1 MRKFKIK
8 SIIALITVF
17 MILLAGCGEARSPA
31 GQPVAPEETQD
42 EAEEVEEVEEVE
54 DIEETIEHEDLRG
67 EDMDNCVPIDVEP
80 MTPEM
85 PTLCDDDFTA
95 GLTENEVHGLDMT
108 ATVLER
114 MAILSGNVFRVNIV
128 IQNNGDE
135 TIAFTHGSGS
145 FIIPDALR
153 VSSADLQVISPA
165 DRMGIATMDFQVR
178 ELLPGESLQFD
189 WYVLAAEPYANFDM
203 TAIDLFMQNEVS
215 VTNLSWEE
223 IQEAIP
229 SIIGVAPGSYDVQVY
244 FRYRIAG
251 GDEMD
256 LFGED
261 TSFIHSVITVGIE

>member
-1 MRKFKIK
+1 MRKIK
-8 SIIALITVF
+8 SILALITVSV
-17 MILLAGCGEARSPA
+17 ILLSGCGEPQSPTR
-31 GQPVAPEETQD
+31 QPVAPEETQG
-42 EAEEVEEVEEVE
+42 EVEEIEEVEVVQE
-54 DIEETIEHEDLRG
+54 IEETIEHEDLRG
-67 EDMDNCVPIDVEP
+67 EDMDDCVPIDVEP

-85 PTLCDDDFTA
+85 PTLCDDFTA
-95 GLTENEVHGLDMT
+95 GLTENEYHGLEMI

-114 MAILSGNVFRVNIV
+114 MAILSGSVFRVNIV

-203 TAIDLFMQNEVS
+203 AAIDLFMQNEVS

-229 SIIGVAPGSYDVQVY
+229 GIVGVTPGSYDIQVY
-244 FRYRIAG
+244 FRYRITG
-251 GDEMD
+251 GNEMD
-256 LFGED
+256 IFGED
-261 TSFIHSVITVGIE
+261 TSYIHSVIIVGIE

>member
-8 SIIALITVF
+8 SIMALFIAF
-17 MILLAGCGEARSPA
+17 MIMLSGCGEMRAPI
-31 GQPVAPEETQD
+31 GQPVASDETQD
-42 EAEEVEEVEEVE
+42 EVEEIEGIEEME
-54 DIEETIEHEDLRG
+54 EIEETIEHEDLKG

-95 GLTENEVHGLDMT
+95 GLTENEDHGLAMT
-108 ATVLER
+108 VAVLER
-114 MAILSGNVFRVNIV
+114 MAMLSGNVFRVNIV

-145 FIIPDALR
+145 FDIPDALR
-153 VSSADLQVISPA
+153 VFSEDLQVILPA
-165 DRMGIATMDFQVR
+165 DRMGFATTDFEVR
-178 ELLPGESLQFD
+178 ELLPGESLRFD

-203 TAIDLFMQNEVS
+203 AVMELFMQDEVS
-215 VTNLSWEE
+215 IANLSWEE

-229 SIIGVAPGSYDVQVY
+229 SIVGVAPGSYDVQVY
-244 FRYRIAG
+244 FRYRIVG

-256 LFGED
+256 VFGED
-261 TSFIHSVITVGIE
+261 TSYLHSVLTVRID